1 MQPKDI
7 RKITVAV
14 TRFLKFFLALWII
27 SQMVFYFV
35 NIDDPFLTVT
45 ETYIT
50 AELFGWICV
59 GILLLAFSSFIKPAI
74 IYEED
79 FRLRYLREKEAKAG
93 KILILLGDRAFWI
106 RAGAFVLLFYLL
118 PLDVFPAFKLLA
130 TLYLPVGGQ
139 KLLVTLLLTV
149 VLLGLTLLGYRG
161 ACNVWEKQDEKEL
174 TEKKYNRGFLG
185 RTFVYIIGGLAAS
198 YLVPHILPLF
208 VNLPKLFADPS
219 APAFFT
225 GILALVGVFFA
236 AKYARRILSRRKFV
250 KKLVQIS
257 RENKNKLSKI
267 EKPYASL
274 FRPYGGESF
283 TVQCDGKSFSC
294 KMLCGRNVKEPLI
307 FSEEGYMEFTFSA
320 DVLGYDL
327 FQYKKRFEF
336 DYSSPYKKII
346 IMNSMPRKV
355 LLNWESKQIPLESG
369 DRFGEYIL
377 YTETE
382 FLNALNR
389 DVLGR

>member
-1 MQPKDI
+1 MSLKLCEQGLLISCYPDKVKNPSQGASAKDPYDAHNERNDI
-7 RKITVAV
+7 VLGCTLDDTVNCPCYIQCRNAENE
-14 TRFLKFFLALWII
+14 LNYPGKFI
-27 SQMVFYFV
+27 
-35 NIDDPFLTVT
+35 
-45 ETYIT
+45 
-50 AELFGWICV
+50 
-59 GILLLAFSSFIKPAI
+59 
-74 IYEED
+74 
-79 FRLRYLREKEAKAG
+79 
-93 KILILLGDRAFWI
+93 
-106 RAGAFVLLFYLL
+106 
-118 PLDVFPAFKLLA
+118 
-130 TLYLPVGGQ
+130 
-139 KLLVTLLLTV
+139 
-149 VLLGLTLLGYRG
+149 
-161 ACNVWEKQDEKEL
+161 
-174 TEKKYNRGFLG
+174 
-185 RTFVYIIGGLAAS
+185 
-198 YLVPHILPLF
+198 
-208 VNLPKLFADPS
+208 
-219 APAFFT
+219 
-225 GILALVGVFFA
+225 
-236 AKYARRILSRRKFV
+236 

-274 FRPYGGESF
+274 FSPYGGESF

-377 YTETE
+377 YNETD